1 MSTHDSRFGGDGG
14 RSSEFESDFA
24 NRQNAGATPGG
35 TSWSA
40 STANQKSEVSPMAQG
55 AGRPGQPNFGQNS
68 IFGNGG
74 SAFTQMPSY
83 QPVTRGPAGQPQAAP
98 QPSQPAQAQPQKP
111 AAPKPAP
118 QAAPQ
123 QHAARP
129 EQAYQQ
135 PQPQPQQAYAGNQHY
150 QPQGYNAPG
159 QAPSP
164 SYSDQDLPDLS
175 NADSAFPESIFGD
188 FKPDAGFDSDFSDA
202 NAAADYADTS
212 FADDEDA
219 SFPEMDAQDQAYAAA
234 PAEQQ
239 YAQPHAHPQQPH
251 YQPQA
256 YAPQPQAP
264 RPQHHGQVPPN
275 DPGRQLQ
282 AYDNA
287 YEQPPQIALGGGQPP
302 VPHGQD
308 YFEADRGDADFMD
321 ESQIAQPAGK
331 GSKFMA
337 ALKGRSAVMVASALL
352 GAIALGGALAFA
364 YKQSGGGI
372 SGDTPVITADNR
384 PVKEAPDSPGGKEFP
399 HKNKLIYDRLT
410 NGDTPE
416 SERLVPRQEDVA
428 VPALPPASATAGLP
442 APVATTDLANPDTTQ
457 SVDGGEEGGPR
468 KVKTMVVR
476 PDGSV
481 EAPAA
486 ADAAAAAAGAVEGAA
501 NAAAAEAG
509 QAANQAAGQ
518 AANMMP
524 VPIPDGPVPMAA
536 PAAPAAAPQQV
547 AATAPAAAPAA
558 AAPSQ
563 YVVQVGAHKSQTE
576 ALAIYADIQQKNPK
590 LLGNYPPLVQKASV
604 GGGTMYRL
612 RVGPIASKSEAYK
625 LCGEL
630 KTQGTDC
637 FVAVQ

>member
-1 MSTHDSRFGGDGG
+1 MSTRDSGFGGDGG

-24 NRQNAGATPGG
+24 NRQNAVATPGG
-35 TSWSA
+35 TSWGA

-74 SAFTQMPSY
+74 SAFTQMPTY
-83 QPVTRGPAGQPQAAP
+83 TPTTRGPGEQPQAAP
-98 QPSQPAQAQPQKP
+98 QAPYPPQAQPQQP
-111 AAPKPAP
+111 AAPQQRP

-123 QHAARP
+123 QPAAARP
-129 EQAYQQ
+129 EPSYQQ
-135 PQPQPQQAYAGNQHY
+135 PQGQPQQAYGGNQHY
-150 QPQGYNAPG
+150 QPQAYNAPA
-159 QAPSP
+159 QSF
-164 SYSDQDLPDLS
+164 SDQDLPDLS
-175 NADSAFPESIFGD
+175 NADPAFPDSIFGD
-188 FKPDAGFDSDFSDA
+188 FKPDASFDTDFSDQGTA
-202 NAAADYADTS
+202 DQAAH
-212 FADDEDA
+212 DA
-219 SFPEMDAQDQAYAAA
+219 SFPEEGDTGFPEMDAQDPAYAAEPQYAPQSHA
-234 PAEQQ
+234 PAQQ
-239 YAQPHAHPQQPH
+239 HAHAQAPQYH
-251 YQPQA
+251 PQS

-264 RPQHHGQVPPN
+264 AAQPQQRGQSHGQVPPG

-287 YEQPPQIALGGGQPP
+287 YDQPPQIALAGGQPP
-302 VPHGQD
+302 VPQGQD
-308 YFEADRGDADFMD
+308 YYETDRGDADFID
-321 ESQIAQPAGK
+321 ESQIAPPAGAR
-331 GSKFMA
+331 SKLA
-337 ALKGRSAVMVASALL
+337 QTLKGRSAFMVASALL

-372 SGDTPVITADNR
+372 SSDTPMVTADNR

-442 APVATTDLANPDTTQ
+442 GAVATTDMTTQ

-481 EAPAA
+481 EAPAVAEAADAAAGAVAGA
-486 ADAAAAAAGAVEGAA
+486 ADAAAA
-501 NAAAAEAG
+501 
-509 QAANQAAGQ
+509 QAAQAAGQ
-518 AANMMP
+518 TANMMP

-547 AATAPAAAPAA
+547 AAAAPAA
-558 AAPSQ
+558 AAAAAAPSK

-612 RVGPIASKSEAYK
+612 RVGPIADKSEAYK